1 MGKAIKAAK
10 EIATKHE
17 AAVQELRDKAGD
29 KADELLAEAEKLAAS
44 TTMTQTEAV
53 YAIIQKMTDE
63 ANAQLVEGMSSS
75 EAAEA
80 LALLGKPEAPA
91 PSVTLEE
98 LEGIDDALWTQEET
112 EGPRPAWRI
121 TDDGCADWACRK
133 IAEEKA
139 ELDRIRE
146 LAEAQIQKIEEKLAA
161 AERRYE
167 NGTRF
172 LTGKLAEYFETV
184 PHKATKTK
192 ESYRLLSGT
201 LTRKFGG
208 SQMKQDDAQLV
219 QYLKDSGQL
228 EFIKTE
234 EKPKWGDFKKRL
246 EIMGGSVVDK
256 ETGEIVEGVTV
267 ETKPDTFTVDV

>member
-1 MGKAIKAAK
+1 MGKAISKAK
-10 EIATKHE
+10 EIAAENAENT
-17 AAVQELRDKAGD
+17 AAAAAGI
-29 KADELLAEAEKLAAS
+29 
-44 TTMTQTEAV
+44 T
-53 YAIIQKMTDE
+53 TDE
-63 ANAQLVEGMSSS
+63 AG
-75 EAAEA
+75 EA
-80 LALLGKPEAPA
+80 LASAAAALAQQEPEAPA
-91 PSVTLEE
+91 VTLDE
-98 LEGIDDALWTQEET
+98 LESMDAFELEET
-112 EGPRPAWRI
+112 EDAPRPAWRI

-139 ELDRIRE
+139 ELTRIRE
-146 LAEAQIQKIEEKLAA
+146 LAEAQIARIEEKVAA
-161 AERRYE
+161 AERRFE

-172 LTGKLAEYFETV
+172 LTSKLAEYFETV

-234 EKPKWGDFKKRL
+234 EKPKWGEFKKRL
-246 EIMGGSVVDK
+246 EIMGGSAVDK
-256 ETGEIVEGVTV
+256 ETGEIVEGVQII
-267 ETKPDTFTVDV
+267 EKPDTFSVDV

>member
-1 MGKAIKAAK
+1 MGKAITKAK
-10 EIATKHE
+10 EIAAETKNTT
-17 AAVQELRDKAGD
+17 
-29 KADELLAEAEKLAAS
+29 AAS
-44 TTMTQTEAV
+44 AAGIT
-53 YAIIQKMTDE
+53 TDE
-63 ANAQLVEGMSSS
+63 AGKALT
-75 EAAEA
+75 EAGVAMA
-80 LALLGKPEAPA
+80 APA
-91 PSVTLEE
+91 AQEEPQAPAVTLDE
-98 LEGIDDALWTQEET
+98 LEGMDGALWVQEET
-112 EGPRPAWRI
+112 EDTPRPTWRI

-246 EIMGGSVVDK
+246 EIIGGSVVDK
-256 ETGEIVEGVTV
+256 ETGEIVEAVQII
-267 ETKPDTFTVDV
+267 EKPDTFSVDV

>member
-10 EIATKHE
+10 ELATKHE
-17 AAVQELRDKAGD
+17 AAVQELRNKAGD

-63 ANAQLVEGMSSS
+63 ANAQLVEGMSSD
-75 EAAEA
+75 EATEA
-80 LALLGKPEAPA
+80 LAQLGKSEAPA

-98 LEGIDDALWTQEET
+98 LEGMDDALWTQEET

-201 LTRKFGG
+201 LTRKYGG
-208 SQMKQDDAQLV
+208 AQMKQDDAQLV

-234 EKPKWGDFKKRL
+234 EKPKWGEFKKRL
-246 EIMGGSVVDK
+246 EIMGGSAVDK
-256 ETGEIVEGVTV
+256 ETGEIVEGVQII
-267 ETKPDTFTVDV
+267 EKPDTFSVDV

>member
-1 MGKAIKAAK
+1 
-10 EIATKHE
+10 
-17 AAVQELRDKAGD
+17 
-29 KADELLAEAEKLAAS
+29 
-44 TTMTQTEAV
+44 
-53 YAIIQKMTDE
+53 
-63 ANAQLVEGMSSS
+63 MSSS

-201 LTRKFGG
+201 LTRKYGG
-208 SQMKQDDAQLV
+208 AQMKQDDAQLV

-234 EKPKWGDFKKRL
+234 EKPKWGEFKKRL
-246 EIMGGSVVDK
+246 EIMGGSAVDK
-256 ETGEIVEGVTV
+256 ETGEIVEGVQII
-267 ETKPDTFTVDV
+267 EKPDTFSVDV

>member
-1 MGKAIKAAK
+1 MGKAITKAK
-10 EIATKHE
+10 EIAAETKNTTASS
-17 AAVQELRDKAGD
+17 AAGI
-29 KADELLAEAEKLAAS
+29 
-44 TTMTQTEAV
+44 T
-53 YAIIQKMTDE
+53 TDE
-63 ANAQLVEGMSSS
+63 AGKALD
-75 EAAEA
+75 EAGTAMA
-80 LALLGKPEAPA
+80 APA
-91 PSVTLEE
+91 AQEETQAPAVTLDE
-98 LEGIDDALWTQEET
+98 LEGMDDALWTQEET

-146 LAEAQIQKIEEKLAA
+146 LADAQIQKIEEKVAA
-161 AERRYE
+161 AERRFQ

-184 PHKATKTK
+184 PHKTTKTK
-192 ESYRLLSGT
+192 ASYRLLSGT

-208 SQMKQDDAQLV
+208 TTMKQDDAQLV

-234 EKPKWGDFKKRL
+234 EKPRWGEFKKRL
-246 EIMGGSVVDK
+246 EIMGGSAVDK

-267 ETKPDTFTVDV
+267 ETKPDTFSVDV

>member
-121 TDDGCADWACRK
+121 TDDGCADWACQK

-201 LTRKFGG
+201 LTRKYGG
-208 SQMKQDDAQLV
+208 AQMKQDDAQLV

-234 EKPKWGDFKKRL
+234 EKPKWGEFKKRL
-246 EIMGGSVVDK
+246 EIMGGSAVDK
-256 ETGEIVEGVTV
+256 ETGEIVEGVQII
-267 ETKPDTFTVDV
+267 EKPDTFSVDV

>member
-1 MGKAIKAAK
+1 MGKAITKAK
-10 EIATKHE
+10 EIAAETKNTT
-17 AAVQELRDKAGD
+17 
-29 KADELLAEAEKLAAS
+29 AAS
-44 TTMTQTEAV
+44 AAGIT
-53 YAIIQKMTDE
+53 TDE
-63 ANAQLVEGMSSS
+63 AGKALT
-75 EAAEA
+75 EAGAAMAA
-80 LALLGKPEAPA
+80 LATQEEPQAPA
-91 PSVTLEE
+91 VTLDE
-98 LEGIDDALWTQEET
+98 LEGMDDALWVQEET
-112 EGPRPAWRI
+112 EDTPRPAWRI

-146 LAEAQIQKIEEKLAA
+146 LADVQIQKIEEKVAA
-161 AERRYE
+161 AERRFQ

-184 PHKATKTK
+184 PHKTTKAK
-192 ESYRLLSGT
+192 ASYRLLSGT

-208 SQMKQDDAQLV
+208 TTMKQDDEKLV
-219 QYLKDSGQL
+219 QFLKNSGQL

>member
-1 MGKAIKAAK
+1 MGKAITKAK
-10 EIATKHE
+10 EIA
-17 AAVQELRDKAGD
+17 
-29 KADELLAEAEKLAAS
+29 AEAPQTAEKTKGGEVITKAKETA
-44 TTMTQTEAV
+44 T
-53 YAIIQKMTDE
+53 
-63 ANAQLVEGMSSS
+63 
-75 EAAEA
+75 AAENEA
-80 LALLGKPEAPA
+80 TAATVEQAPA
-91 PSVTLEE
+91 VTLDE
-98 LEGIDDALWTQEET
+98 LEGMDMSVFGQDET
-112 EGPRPAWRI
+112 EAEDAPRPAWRI

-146 LAEAQIQKIEEKLAA
+146 LADAQIQKIEEKVAA
-161 AERRYE
+161 AERRFQ

-184 PHKATKTK
+184 PHKTTKTK
-192 ESYRLLSGT
+192 ASYRLLSGT

-208 SQMKQDDAQLV
+208 TTMKQDDEKLV
-219 QYLKDSGQL
+219 QFLKNSGQL